1 MTYDQKQID
10 DLYLRVRQVLGPEA
24 SMTLARARP
33 RLDAFSTALSRAVR
47 AMGSPEKVTDAQI
60 FGALEI
66 AHEMFPVQL
75 ELISGLYA
83 PSPGAGQD

>member
-33 RLDAFSTALSRAVR
+33 RLDAFPAALSRAVR
-47 AMGSPEKVTDAQI
+47 AMGSPEKVTDAQV

-66 AHEMFPVQL
+66 AHEVFPVEL
-75 ELISGLYA
+75 EVISGLHA
-83 PSPGAGQD
+83 QSPRTGQD